1 VLIPVSGT
9 SLMVEADLTTASVTY
24 VKQANPRIMEYR
36 PDLGE
41 PYDEIT
47 VRLPAGSV
55 NYPVERG

>member
-1 VLIPVSGT
+1 
-9 SLMVEADLTTASVTY
+9 MVEADLTTASVTY